1 MESLS
6 AAEGGIYP
14 DSNRNTDGKSYPD
27 HQFHAGQNGRTH
39 VERLSLR
46 QRLGRVYLLIVSGPL
61 TGIVPPGCPKT
72 YQLLSFCHGE
82 RSRAISLN
90 LQERVLRSLDC
101 ARDDRMIVSEEFS
114 DNLPHIYFAWGRIAH
129 FHIACHIPEEVEPRT
144 SESFQLRTLNS
155 FLLRTPNPF
164 LPRTLGNRGEVEL

>member
-1 MESLS
+1 MHALHLQRWKHHDRILSVES
-6 AAEGGIYP
+6 AKRRI
-14 DSNRNTDGKSYPD
+14 
-27 HQFHAGQNGRTH
+27 
-39 VERLSLR
+39 
-46 QRLGRVYLLIVSGPL
+46 RVA
-61 TGIVPPGCPKT
+61 TGIDGNNDRIHPISHCPPSGCPKT

-129 FHIACHIPEEVEPRT
+129 FHIACHIPEEVNLARQ
-144 SESFQLRTLNS
+144 SLSSFARSTLS
-155 FLLRTPNPF
+155 CFAHP
-164 LPRTLGNRGEVEL
+164 TLSYLTHSATAERLNYG